1 MTCSD
6 RLKNTAR
13 HCGKIVRAIGKNEPV
28 ETVCL
33 VGKDLVQWSDAE
45 QRERSKKTMEQ
56 QNVRVVLYHELIE
69 DAYRT
74 YNSFLELHHE
84 HGRVYRLVKN
94 LEIQAPE
101 VD

>member
-1 MTCSD
+1 MRHYG
-6 RLKNTAR
+6 RL
-13 HCGKIVRAIGKNEPV
+13 CGVIGKNEPV
-28 ETVCL
+28 EVVCL
-33 VGKDLVQWSDAE
+33 VGRDLVQWSDAE

-74 YNSFLELHHE
+74 YNSFLKLRHE
-84 HGRVYRLVKN
+84 HGRVYRLIKN
-94 LEIQAPE
+94 LEIEVPE